1 MINKNL
7 DDIDRKIIGALEK
20 DAYLSSAELSKQLGI
35 VASTIRYRVNR
46 LINNNII
53 RIQAVQ
59 INRAR
64 TSLTVSIMLK
74 VENNA
79 IDRTADFLASRPE
92 VGFLV
97 LTAGHYNIVILSWF
111 ESVETYSKFL
121 KTVLYPLKGVLETDL
136 LICTEYR
143 KYAFMKMQGSSNAL
157 KPASKPVDEIDMK
170 IIQALEKDAHQNSTK
185 VAKSLNISAATVR
198 RKITE
203 LLSNNIIHIQAFP
216 NIRMGKTIVAV
227 IALKVDNGSL
237 NRIADYLSEM
247 DETRQVLIYTGTYN
261 IGIWAW
267 FESIA
272 AFSEFLNNV
281 LNPMEGVQKTIIA
294 IQTEIIKWA
303 HMW

>member
-1 MINKNL
+1 MITKNL
-7 DDIDRKIIGALEK
+7 DEIDRKIIGALEK

-35 VASTIRYRVNR
+35 IASTIRYRVNR
-46 LINNNII
+46 LIKNDVI

-64 TSLTVSIMLK
+64 TSLTVSILLK
-74 VENNA
+74 VENNV
-79 IDRTADFLASRPE
+79 IDRTAEFLASRPE

-97 LTAGHYNIVILSWF
+97 LTAGHYNIIIISWF
-111 ESVETYSKFL
+111 ESVEAYSRFL
-121 KTVLYPLKGVLETDL
+121 KTVLYPLKGILETDL

-143 KYAFMKMQGSSNAL
+143 KYAFMKMHGPTNAT
-157 KPASKPVDEIDMK
+157 KSGAKPVDEIDMK
-170 IIQALEKDAHQNSTK
+170 IIHALEKDAHQNSTR
-185 VAKSLNISAATVR
+185 VAKSLNISATTVR
-198 RKITE
+198 RKINE

-227 IALKVDNGSL
+227 AALKVDNGSL
-237 NRIADYLSEM
+237 NRIADYLSEL
-247 DETRQVLIYTGTYN
+247 DEVRQVLLYTGTYN

-281 LNPMEGVQKTIIA
+281 LNTLEGVQETQIG